1 MRISDWSSDV
11 CSSDLIHRA
20 IVDFA
25 AATVVTVIG
34 IGKLAVLEIRR
45 EIVGLQHV
53 AGAVLQSGASLH
65 AIGAWH
71 PAKKMIERAVLHHH
85 HDDVIKARLF
95 RIRQAVRAG
104 RDAATAAAAWQRQT
118 ARRGRGGA
126 DELPSADAA
135 PLAMFVHLS
144 PLFDTGLDRA
154 HV

>member
-71 PAKKMIERAVLHHH
+71 PAKKMIERAVFHHH
-85 HDDVIKARLF
+85 HDDGIKARLF
-95 RIRQAVRAG
+95 RIRQQSE
-104 RDAATAAAAWQRQT
+104 T
-118 ARRGRGGA
+118 RRVGKEWVSTCR
-126 DELPSADAA
+126 S
-135 PLAMFVHLS
+135 
-144 PLFDTGLDRA
+144 
-154 HV
+154 

>member
-1 MRISDWSSDV
+1 M
-11 CSSDLIHRA
+11 
-20 IVDFA
+20 
-25 AATVVTVIG
+25 
-34 IGKLAVLEIRR
+34 IRR
-45 EIVGLQHV
+45 PPISTRTDTLFPYTTLFRS

-71 PAKKMIERAVLHHH
+71 PAKKMIERAVFHHH

-104 RDAATAAAAWQRQT
+104 GDAATAAAAWQRQT

-144 PLFDTGLDRA
+144 PLFDTEIRRA